1 MDTSLL
7 KLCSL
12 FADTYG
18 VRRQSVNPF
27 QSEVS
32 INTLGAT
39 MTIRKWLPQKKQV
52 WQ

>member
-18 VRRQSVNPF
+18 VRRLPVNPR

-32 INTLGAT
+32 INTIGAA
-39 MTIRKWLPQKKQV
+39 MTVRKRFPQKNRV
-52 WQ
+52 